1 MSAQPYVRPILPL
14 VVLLVLP
21 SLPPALHTE
30 IRNSKLET
38 RPPEFWRTAI
48 EKRKAKSEK
57 RKSGEGHFLQQRK
70 AAEQEPRI
78 RVEVNL
84 VSIIASVL
92 DENGKPVTELPRDA
106 FEVYEEGRKQKIEVF
121 EAETDLPLDLVLMVD
136 TSLSVLKELPFI
148 REAGAHFIRQVLR
161 ADDRLAVYQFSDT
174 VTQLSEFSGDV
185 REQQAAVRLLEAGSG
200 TSLYDAVF
208 LGSRTLEERP
218 GGRRRVLVLLTDAG
232 ETTSH
237 ANFEAARRAAL
248 RSEAM
253 TYTIL
258 IRAVKSESG
267 RNTAG
272 EHALVT
278 ITDVTG
284 GAMFLADNIA
294 QLTGIFDRI
303 DLELRTQYRLGYYPE
318 PRPPARSF
326 RRVELRVK
334 GCGNEAD
341 NKSCTVRYR
350 KGYFTGGDEF

>member
-1 MSAQPYVRPILPL
+1 MIARPYVRPILPL
-14 VVLLVLP
+14 VVLLAVAPLLQAQAIDTRY
-21 SLPPALHTE
+21 SIFDNRKTK
-30 IRNSKLET
+30 SET
-38 RPPEFWRTAI
+38 RPPEFRRMEI
-48 EKRKAKSEK
+48 ENRKASDAA
-57 RKSGEGHFLQQRK
+57 STAQRK

-84 VSIIASVL
+84 VSIITSVL
-92 DENGKPVTELPRDA
+92 DENGKPVTELPKDA
-106 FEVYEEGRKQKIEVF
+106 FEVFEEGRKQKIEVF

-148 REAGAHFIRQVLR
+148 REAGAHFIRQVVR

-185 REQQAAVRLLEAGSG
+185 REQQAAVRLLESGSG
-200 TSLYDAVF
+200 TALYDAVY
-208 LGSRTLEERP
+208 LGGRTLEERP

-232 ETTSH
+232 ETTSR
-237 ANFEAARRAAL
+237 ANFETARRAAL

-318 PRPPARSF
+318 PSPPARSF
-326 RRVELRVK
+326 RNVEVRVRRPGGDGAEKFV
-334 GCGNEAD
+334 
-341 NKSCTVRYR
+341 VRHR
-350 KGYFTGGDEF
+350 KGYFTSGAME